1 MAIASIIPS
10 ETLLAY
16 SETNFIVYDEQ
27 MFILRIGQYCPT
39 LSHLYKTHK
48 TKTCLFITAHN
59 PYGQILNESINLKR
73 NIDLATE
80 LEDKALKFC
89 PAEGKHP
96 TGDWPSESSYLVLN
110 LSLEESCELGK
121 KYEQNAIVWCDLD
134 CVPQLILLR

>member
-1 MAIASIIPS
+1 MAIASVIPS
-10 ETLLAY
+10 ETRSAY

-27 MFILRIGQYCPT
+27 VFILRVGEYCPA
-39 LSHLYKTHK
+39 LSNLYKTHK
-48 TKTCLFITAHN
+48 IKTSLFITAYN
-59 PYGQILNESINLKR
+59 PYGQALNESVNLKR

-96 TGDWPSESSYLVLN
+96 TGDWLSEASYLVLG

-121 KYEQNAIVWCDLD
+121 KYQQNAIVWCDSD
-134 CVPQLILLR
+134 CVPQLVLLR